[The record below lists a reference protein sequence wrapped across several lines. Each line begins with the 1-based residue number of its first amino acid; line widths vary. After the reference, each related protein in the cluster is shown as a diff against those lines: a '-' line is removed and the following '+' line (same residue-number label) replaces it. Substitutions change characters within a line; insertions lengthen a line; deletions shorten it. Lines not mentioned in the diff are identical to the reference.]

1 MVLQKIATAVLASHV
16 KSEAG
21 KAGAIG
27 IVAGLAA
34 TTVLRR
40 SVPGAIIIGGV
51 VVARQLIK
59 MKREVDAKRAAE
71 AQAAIEA
78 AALAEEAESE
88 ARPS

>member
-1 MVLQKIATAVLASHV
+1 MVLSKIATAVLTSHV

-21 KAGAIG
+21 KAGVIG
-27 IVAGLAA
+27 MVAGLAA

-59 MKREVDAKRAAE
+59 MKRNVNAKRAAE

-78 AALAEEAESE
+78 ATLPDELEVE